1 MKQLIGKVSSLPG
14 MQTAQVSV
22 SRQWSHPLYKKS
34 VKRTKNYACHLENLE
49 VEVGDTVA
57 ILPCRPISKTKH
69 FRVVAKVEMEQSK

>member
-14 MQTAQVSV
+14 TQTARVSV

-69 FRVVAKVEMEQSK
+69 FRIVAKVEMEQSK

>member
-14 MQTAQVSV
+14 TQTARVSV